1 MMKICSISAAS
12 PINFS
17 SPFIHLNPAGFE
29 VSFHP
34 AKTLV
39 LKNSS
44 IFLINSIISASSVNE
59 VHSFRLFHNAE
70 ATADS
75 NPSGAFAPILMDYA
89 SEF

>member
-59 VHSFRLFHNAE
+59 DAVQMIHL
-70 ATADS
+70 TPCLYYS
-75 NPSGAFAPILMDYA
+75 NH
-89 SEF
+89 